1 MIQEKLIEIKKAVKE
16 NNFIITNIQNGYQC
30 DCVNGFMDTNP
41 LPGGGTVGTRIVNGD
56 ISCTVDIDECAD
68 NPCHANAT
76 CTNTVG
82 GYTCSCNDGYT
93 GNGTTC
99 TAHREANEDCHDNH
113 PQVQ

>member
-1 MIQEKLIEIKKAVKE
+1 
-16 NNFIITNIQNGYQC
+16 
-30 DCVNGFMDTNP
+30 MDTNP

-82 GYTCSCNDGYT
+82 GYTCTCNTGYS
-93 GNGTTC
+93 GDGTTC
-99 TAHREANEDCHDNH
+99 TEIDECVAGTHDCHALATWEN
-113 PQVQ
+113 PLLGVSTC